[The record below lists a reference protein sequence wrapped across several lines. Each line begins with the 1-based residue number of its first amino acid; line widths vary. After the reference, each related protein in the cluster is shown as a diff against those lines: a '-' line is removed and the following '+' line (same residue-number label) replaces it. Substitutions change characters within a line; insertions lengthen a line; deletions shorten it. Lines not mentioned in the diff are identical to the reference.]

1 MQEYQPRRRSD
12 KVRRKLNDESKTSI
26 NRASTRISEP
36 GPVSLPGPHGESSS
50 SESFVV
56 KQAQRANRFFRIGWR
71 LLSFLLIGACSFVLF
86 TAWCSPQY
94 QVSTVQIKG
103 LSRLSENEVLNT
115 LNIYGKHIFALEKS
129 SVIEPLI
136 REFPELRDIRVEF
149 SLPARV
155 LLSVKERQ
163 PMIAWQTNDTLIWI
177 DSEGYLIPARG
188 EVEQMLTIQA
198 NALPAYRILINEE
211 TENIGN
217 VIRDKPQ
224 IKETGGGRTFFSY
237 PKQIDGNLLTAILQL
252 NAWMPDESVLL
263 YQEKRG
269 IGWKD
274 VRGWDVFIGSKL
286 ENINDKMLMYE
297 TIVRKLEEQGIHPSM
312 VSVEFLHAPYYRLDE
327 S

>member
-1 MQEYQPRRRSD
+1 MKENQSRRRSE
-12 KVRRKLNDESKTSI
+12 KIRRKLDEESKTSI
-26 NRASTRISEP
+26 DRASARISDP
-36 GPVSLPGPHGESSS
+36 SSASLSGQRGESSS
-50 SESFVV
+50 LDSNIFN
-56 KQAQRANRFFRIGWR
+56 QAKKTNGFFRIGWR
-71 LLSFLLIGACSFVLF
+71 LLSFLLIGACLF
-86 TAWCSPQY
+86 ALLTAWRSPQY
-94 QVSTVQIKG
+94 KVSTVQING

-129 SVIEPLI
+129 AVIEPLI
-136 REFPELRDIRVEF
+136 REFPDLRDIRVEF

-155 LLSVKERQ
+155 FLSVKERQ
-163 PMIAWQTNDTLIWI
+163 PMIAWQINETRIWI

-188 EVEQMLTIQA
+188 EMEQMLTIQA
-198 NALPAYRILINEE
+198 NAMPAYRILIDEE
-211 TENIGN
+211 TENIDN

-224 IKETGGGRTFFSY
+224 IKEASGDQTFFSY
-237 PKQIDGNLLTAILQL
+237 TKQIDGNLLTAILQL

-297 TIVRKLEEQGIHPSM
+297 TIVRKLEDQGIHPSM

-327 S
+327 

>member
-12 KVRRKLNDESKTSI
+12 KVRRRLNEESKTSI
-26 NRASTRISEP
+26 NQASTRISDP
-36 GPVSLPGPHGESSS
+36 GPAFLSGQRGEFSSPDS
-50 SESFVV
+50 DIFN
-56 KQAQRANRFFRIGWR
+56 QAQKANGFFRIGWR
-71 LLSFLLIGACSFVLF
+71 FLSFLFIGACSFALL
-86 TAWCSPQY
+86 TAWRSPLY
-94 QVSTVQIKG
+94 KVSTVQIKG
-103 LSRLSENEVLNT
+103 LSRLSENDVLNT
-115 LNIYGKHIFALEKS
+115 LNIYGRHIFALEKN

-155 LLSVKERQ
+155 FLSVKERQ

-198 NALPAYRILINEE
+198 NAIPAYRITIDEE

-224 IKETGGGRTFFSY
+224 IKEASGDQTFFSY
-237 PKQIDGNLLTAILQL
+237 PKQIDSNLLTAILQL

-297 TIVRKLEEQGIHPSM
+297 TIVRKLDEQGIHPSM

-327 S
+327 

>member
-1 MQEYQPRRRSD
+1 MEEYQSHRRSE
-12 KVRRKLNDESKTSI
+12 KIRHRLNEESKTTI
-26 NRASTRISEP
+26 NRASTRISDP
-36 GPVSLPGPHGESSS
+36 GQASLPEQLGGSSS
-50 SESFVV
+50 PESYIL
-56 KQAQRANRFFRIGWR
+56 KQAKKANGFFRIGWR
-71 LLSFLLIGACSFVLF
+71 LLSFLIICACSIALL
-86 TAWCSPQY
+86 TAWRSPQY
-94 QVSTVQIKG
+94 EVSSVQIKG
-103 LSRLSENEVLNT
+103 LSRLSEDEVLDT

-149 SLPARV
+149 SLPATV
-155 LLSVKERQ
+155 FLNVKERQ
-163 PMIAWQTNDTLIWI
+163 PMIAWQTTDLQIWI

-188 EVEQMLTIQA
+188 ETEQMLTIQA
-198 NALPAYRILINEE
+198 NAMPAYRILVYEDI
-211 TENIGN
+211 ENIEN

-224 IKETGGGRTFFSY
+224 IKDESGDQTFFSY

-252 NAWMPDESVLL
+252 NAWMPGESVLL

-286 ENINDKMLMYE
+286 ENINDKMVMYE
-297 TIVRKLEEQGIHPSM
+297 TIVRELEKQGIQPSM

-327 S
+327 K